1 MKLTEEKIQV
11 VHIETVLNL
20 EAPFYKRRGPS
31 LRASVNYHTSTIA
44 VRNLVTI
51 PANRIYSEFKYIVCS
66 SMLAL
71 LRREDKPSVHLN

>member
-20 EAPFYKRRGPS
+20 EAPLGPS
-31 LRASVNYHTSTIA
+31 LIINGGTSVNYHTSTIA
-44 VRNLVTI
+44 VCNLVAI